1 MQRKLEL
8 ENSNFMTIKDEFRY
22 KKALFYL
29 DHTDK
34 NLESITERCGY
45 GCNDLSLV

>member
-8 ENSNFMTIKDEFRY
+8 ENSNYMTIKDEFRY

-34 NLESITERCGY
+34 NLADFSLSGHCG
-45 GCNDLSLV
+45 